1 MITDY
6 KIKRCM
12 YLDTPALQQALN
24 FMYPKDMIKESRFL
38 GITNGKQFCYEILYF
53 DEHLGEDA
61 FTKVFVDLDF
71 NDVPYAEY

>member
-6 KIKRCM
+6 KIKKCM
-12 YLDTPALQQALN
+12 FLTLDQLQSALN
-24 FMYPKDMIKESRFL
+24 FMYPQDTIKQHRFL
-38 GITNGKQFCYEILYF
+38 GITNAKQFCYEVLYF

-61 FTKVFVDLDF
+61 YTKVFVDLDF